1 MTRFWRLLQYARKY
15 KKLILISILCNILTA
30 LFTVVSAPAIIPFL
44 QILFGL
50 EQPILDEPVFSWDLD
65 GIRNYA
71 NFQLSALIQEKGKS
85 GTLIYVCIGIIFI
98 FFFKNLF
105 RYLSMFFMAPVRNGM
120 VRDIRQQLFEKVL
133 AMDLTWL
140 TERRKGDLIARI
152 STDVQEVEWS
162 IFNVLVTVFREPLV
176 IIGSLIFLLYVSPQL
191 TLFVFILMIFTGVII
206 GGIGKTLKRKSAK
219 VQDTLGLII

>member
-1 MTRFWRLLQYARKY
+1 MTRFWRLLQYAHKY

-98 FFFKNLF
+98 FFFK
-105 RYLSMFFMAPVRNGM
+105 
-120 VRDIRQQLFEKVL
+120 E
-133 AMDLTWL
+133 
-140 TERRKGDLIARI
+140 
-152 STDVQEVEWS
+152 
-162 IFNVLVTVFREPLV
+162 
-176 IIGSLIFLLYVSPQL
+176 
-191 TLFVFILMIFTGVII
+191 
-206 GGIGKTLKRKSAK
+206 
-219 VQDTLGLII
+219 